1 MRTYRIINLDINVYH
16 NSLSEGDTL
25 TETISMQISDEEF
38 RKLIHQEIRSMFQ
51 KEFDDLAKDAL
62 KLAFLQADKNL

>member
-51 KEFDDLAKDAL
+51 MEFDELAKDAL
-62 KLAFLQADKNL
+62 KQAFLKANKNL